1 MGVPF
6 WLDKSAASAIFV
18 TFTACSGF
26 TKRSFLPSIESRK
39 FFISNDSGSAFSFFG
54 FSVPL
59 SVSIRIY

>member
-1 MGVPF
+1 VPL
-6 WLDKSAASAIFV
+6 WLDKSAASATFV

-26 TKRSFLPSIESRK
+26 TRRSFLSSIASMK

-59 SVSIRIY
+59 FVSILIS